1 VKKRVLFVFAY
12 LAVMSSLVF
21 GADDP
26 LVRLTTET
34 LQFFRPA
41 SGKIVSVEGNTITAE
56 MNIKEW
62 LMPGMRLNI
71 LREGEP
77 FRHPV
82 TREILGRVESQ
93 AGKAEVSTIQG
104 DQITGTVVDG
114 TARVGDKLRL
124 SEAKVKMVFVQDKT
138 VDWYL
143 GDDLYRKLKE
153 TGRVEMADTALETS
167 DSKQAVEEAKK
178 LNAEIAVVL
187 TAKEDDK
194 GTLLRE
200 QAFWA
205 SDGSKFYDAE
215 IKVDIAFTKDLKLG
229 GEFFGG
235 VSGEALFKYDLP
247 FGARFI
253 VTGDFDGDG
262 KQEIGL
268 STGSDVR
275 TYMPGIDLK
284 PLWELKGRSSDDH
297 LWVDTLDLNR
307 NGRDELI
314 ITSMR
319 NGEIYSTI
327 YELAGTEFKKLW
339 EGKFFTR
346 KLGAGLIGQK
356 YLQDEGFD
364 GDVFSVIWDGSTYKA
379 GEKLKL
385 PKGVNIY
392 DFVNFEGSAN
402 ERFVFAYDEKGFLS
416 VFDEKGIRIWRSN
429 ASVGAFYSTFKRKS
443 SAIQEVQTHD
453 STYSTQFGVW
463 SIKDR
468 LSVRNKEVM
477 VIQKIP
483 FFDTAKGLG
492 YKKSLI
498 KTYWWSG
505 FSMEESVLIDDVP
518 GTLFDY
524 ALVGDKMIVLT
535 SPFLGIKYEN
545 ILKGENPLGMLMYI
559 YSARGK

>member
-1 VKKRVLFVFAY
+1 MKKRVLFVFAY

-26 LVRLTTET
+26 LIRLTNDT
-34 LQFFRPA
+34 LQFFKPA

-56 MNIKEW
+56 MNTKDG
-62 LMPGMRLNI
+62 LKAGMRLNI
-71 LREGEP
+71 LKEGEP

-82 TREILGRVESQ
+82 TNEILGRMESQ
-93 AGKAEVSTIQG
+93 AGKAEVRTIQG
-104 DQITGTVVDG
+104 DQMAGTVVEG

-124 SEAKVKMVFVQDKT
+124 SETKVKMVFIQDKT
-138 VDWYL
+138 VDWYI
-143 GDDLYRKLKE
+143 GDDLYRKLKA
-153 TGRVEMADTALETS
+153 TGRVEMADTSLETS
-167 DSKQAVEEAKK
+167 DEKSAVQEARRLK
-178 LNAEIAVVL
+178 AEVALVI
-187 TAKEDDK
+187 TAKEADK

-205 SDGSKFYDAE
+205 VDGSKFYDAE

-247 FGARFI
+247 FGARFV

-262 KQEIGL
+262 KQEIAL
-268 STGSDVR
+268 STGTDVR
-275 TYMPGIDLK
+275 TYIPGLDLK
-284 PLWELKGRSSDDH
+284 PLWELKGSASDDH

-314 ITSMR
+314 ITSMK
-319 NGEIYSTI
+319 NGEVYSTI
-327 YELAGTEFKKLW
+327 FELAGVEFKKLW

-346 KLGAGLIGQK
+346 KSGTGLIGQK
-356 YLQDEGFD
+356 YSQDEGFA
-364 GDVFSVIWDGSTYKA
+364 GDVFEVVWDGSTYKA

-392 DFVNFEGSAN
+392 DFVNLDGPAN
-402 ERFVFAYDEKGFLS
+402 ERFLLAYDEKGFMS

-429 ASVGAFYSTFKRKS
+429 SSVGAFYTTFKKKS
-443 SAIQEVQTHD
+443 PASYVQETE
-453 STYSTQFGVW
+453 W

-477 VIQKIP
+477 FVQKIP
-483 FFDTAKGLG
+483 LVDMAKGIG
-492 YKKSLI
+492 NKKSMI

-524 ALVGDKMIVLT
+524 ALVGDKMVVLT
-535 SPFLGIKYEN
+535 SPFLGFKFEN
-545 ILKGENPLGMLMYI
+545 ILKGESPLGTLMYI
-559 YSARGK
+559 YSARGR

>member
-12 LAVMSSLVF
+12 LAVTASLVF

-26 LVRLTTET
+26 LLRLTNET
-34 LQFFRPA
+34 LQFFKPA
-41 SGKIVSVEGNTITAE
+41 SGKIVSVEGSTITAE
-56 MNIKEW
+56 MNTKEG
-62 LMPGMRLNI
+62 LKTGMRFNI
-71 LREGEP
+71 LKEGEP

-93 AGKAEVSTIQG
+93 AGRAEVRTVQG
-104 DQITGTVVDG
+104 DQITGTIVDG

-124 SEAKVKMVFVQDKT
+124 SETKVKIVFVQDKS

-143 GDDLYRKLKE
+143 GDDLYRKLKA

-167 DSKQAVEEAKK
+167 DSNKAVEEAKK
-178 LNAEIAVVL
+178 LNAEVAVVI
-187 TAKEDDK
+187 TAKEADK

-205 SDGSKFYDAE
+205 ADGSKFYDTE
-215 IKVDIAFTKDLKLG
+215 IKVDVAYTKDLKLG

-235 VSGEALFKYDLP
+235 MSGEALFKYDLP
-247 FGARFI
+247 FGARFV

-262 KQEIGL
+262 KQEIAL
-268 STGSDVR
+268 STGKDVR
-275 TYMPGIDLK
+275 TYIPGIDLK
-284 PLWELKGRSSDDH
+284 PLWELKGQVLDDH

-307 NGRDELI
+307 NGKDELI

-319 NGEIYSTI
+319 NGEVYSII

-356 YLQDEGFD
+356 YSQDEGFE
-364 GDVFSVIWDGSTYKA
+364 GDVFAVIWDGSTYKT

-385 PKGVNIY
+385 PKGVNVY
-392 DFVNFEGSAN
+392 DFVNLEGPAK
-402 ERFVFAYDEKGFLS
+402 EQYVLAYDEKGFLS
-416 VFDEKGIRIWRSN
+416 VFDEKGIRIWKSQS
-429 ASVGAFYSTFKRKS
+429 SVGTFYTTFKKKS
-443 SAIQEVQTHD
+443 PASYIQETE
-453 STYSTQFGVW
+453 W

-477 VIQKIP
+477 IIQKIP
-483 FFDTAKGLG
+483 FIEMARGLG
-492 YKKSLI
+492 NKKSLI

-518 GTLFDY
+518 GTIFDY
-524 ALVGDKMIVLT
+524 ALVGDKMIVLA
-535 SPFLGIKYEN
+535 SPFLGVKFEN
-545 ILKGENPLGMLMYI
+545 VLKGENPLGMLMFI